1 MIRVAPLYAA
11 LAILVGLAWLL
22 AAEPALACS
31 VCFGGDPSSSMNQ
44 GARAGMLILLGVIG
58 GVLVALS
65 SLFLFWMRRAARLE
79 G

>member
-1 MIRVAPLYAA
+1 
-11 LAILVGLAWLL
+11 
-22 AAEPALACS
+22 
-31 VCFGGDPSSSMNQ
+31 MNQ